1 MKKIKKL
8 LFIVIFALV
17 SISNLN
23 AKNIVV
29 SNVETLKILL
39 LNTEIIQLKENK
51 KELEIYI
58 ENVRKGYSNDDLTPE
73 MMLDIELRGEKIEE
87 IDFDIELK
95 EKELIQINN
104 EIFK

>member
-87 IDFDIELK
+87 IDFDIESK

>member
-1 MKKIKKL
+1 LKKIKKL

-87 IDFDIELK
+87 IDFDIESK